1 MLGALLILSF
11 AIFLAFFEPVL
22 AIKKS
27 SNKENTK
34 YDAEIKKLWTIAKD
48 SMNSRNTLRAEKAL
62 LTILKLDET
71 NAAAYNRL
79 GILYAKAQNFDEAIE
94 CFEIAQSLDN
104 NPMSLHNVGLI
115 YLETAPTK
123 RPPWHFNKHLNSIVQ

>member
-27 SNKENTK
+27 FNKENTK

-48 SMNSRNTLRAEKAL
+48 SMNSRKTLRAEKAL
-62 LTILKLDET
+62 LTILKLFML
-71 NAAAYNRL
+71 RHK
-79 GILYAKAQNFDEAIE
+79 ILTKPSNVLK
-94 CFEIAQSLDN
+94 S
-104 NPMSLHNVGLI
+104 HNLLI
-115 YLETAPTK
+115 ITQCHYTT
-123 RPPWHFNKHLNSIVQ
+123 WD

>member
-1 MLGALLILSF
+1 MLGALLILVF

-22 AIKKS
+22 ASRKLL
-27 SNKENTK
+27 NKDNTKK

-48 SMNSRNTLRAEKAL
+48 SMNSRKTLRAEKAL

-79 GILYAKAQNFDEAIE
+79 GILYAKAQNYDEAIE
-94 CFEIAQSLDN
+94 CFEIAQYLLAFLPLQKPKKNLDTK
-104 NPMSLHNVGLI
+104 NPPSKLLNLLTI
-115 YLETAPTK
+115 SINQ
-123 RPPWHFNKHLNSIVQ
+123 PPL

>member
-48 SMNSRNTLRAEKAL
+48 SMNSRKTLRAEKAL

-71 NAAAYNRL
+71 NAAAYNRRKSSTKPSNVL
-79 GILYAKAQNFDEAIE
+79 K
-94 CFEIAQSLDN
+94 S
-104 NPMSLHNVGLI
+104 HNLLI
-115 YLETAPTK
+115 IIHCHYIM
-123 RPPWHFNKHLNSIVQ
+123 WG